1 MKQKYL
7 ILNDRENKQIKIQEF
22 AELNKETLSLLCEEA
37 YDYKTI
43 KSAISIGKDELIAAL
58 RTNNMYPPGIY
69 ANQIADAVIDIHK
82 SKEQESVELF
92 FDDINLLTK
101 SRKAIKIAGQDD
113 DDDESADLVEM
124 LEDDYDDEYSEK
136 DEIKKIDS
144 SLKIADDDYVDGDD
158 DSWSISKNAGWCP
171 YIDRVHGFEVIV

>member
-7 ILNDRENKQIKIQEF
+7 ILNDKQNKQIKIQEF
-22 AELNKETLSLLCEEA
+22 AELNKQMLSLLCEEA

-43 KSAISIGKDELIAAL
+43 KSAISAGKDELIAAL

-69 ANQIADAVIDIHK
+69 AEQIADAVINLHK
-82 SKEQESVELF
+82 SKKQESVELF

-101 SRKAIKIAGQDD
+101 SRKTIKVAKQVEDEPAALDD
-113 DDDESADLVEM
+113 M
-124 LEDDYDDEYSEK
+124 LEDDYEDSYNEK

-144 SLKIADDDYVDGDD
+144 SLKIVDDNYVDGDD
-158 DSWSISKNAGWCP
+158 GN
-171 YIDRVHGFEVIV
+171 

>member
-113 DDDESADLVEM
+113 DESADLVEM
-124 LEDDYDDEYSEK
+124 LEDDFDDAYSEK

-144 SLKIADDDYVDGDD
+144 SLKIADDDYADGDD
-158 DSWSISKNAGWCP
+158 DS
-171 YIDRVHGFEVIV
+171 

>member
-43 KSAISIGKDELIAAL
+43 KSAISTGKDELIAAL

-113 DDDESADLVEM
+113 DESADLVEM
-124 LEDDYDDEYSEK
+124 LEDDFDDAYSEK

-144 SLKIADDDYVDGDD
+144 SLKIADDDYADGDD
-158 DSWSISKNAGWCP
+158 DS
-171 YIDRVHGFEVIV
+171 

>member
-43 KSAISIGKDELIAAL
+43 KSAISTGKDELIAAL

-69 ANQIADAVIDIHK
+69 ANQIADAVIDIYK
-82 SKEQESVELF
+82 SKKQESVELF

-124 LEDDYDDEYSEK
+124 LEDDFDDAYSEK

-144 SLKIADDDYVDGDD
+144 SLKIADDDYADGDD
-158 DSWSISKNAGWCP
+158 DS
-171 YIDRVHGFEVIV
+171 

>member
-43 KSAISIGKDELIAAL
+43 KSAISIGKDALIAAL

-158 DSWSISKNAGWCP
+158 DS
-171 YIDRVHGFEVIV
+171 

>member
-7 ILNDRENKQIKIQEF
+7 ILNDKENKQIKIQEF
-22 AELNKETLSLLCEEA
+22 AELNKQTLSLLCEEA

-43 KSAISIGKDELIAAL
+43 KSAISAGKDELIAAL

-69 ANQIADAVIDIHK
+69 AEQIAGAVNKLLK
-82 SKEQESVELF
+82 SRKQESVELY

-101 SRKAIKIAGQDD
+101 KRGNVKSVEPDEDEPVELDD
-113 DDDESADLVEM
+113 VLD
-124 LEDDYDDEYSEK
+124 DDYDDPYDEK

-144 SLKIADDDYVDGDD
+144 SLKIADSDYVDSDD
-158 DSWSISKNAGWCP
+158 ES
-171 YIDRVHGFEVIV
+171 

>member
-158 DSWSISKNAGWCP
+158 DS
-171 YIDRVHGFEVIV
+171 

>member
-43 KSAISIGKDELIAAL
+43 KSAISIGKDALIAAL

-124 LEDDYDDEYSEK
+124 LEDDYDDAYSEK

-158 DSWSISKNAGWCP
+158 DS
-171 YIDRVHGFEVIV
+171 